1 MSNTTFLFDCLG
13 YIFSD
18 ISSEAFFQ
26 VKSTMYRVKLQE
38 TQKVSRRKLP
48 AGSVSSCTTTSQ
60 LDRFFIKCLLWHRL
74 TFDSRGSCLVVIFVE
89 DVSDRFS
96 QGVMLWIWWTF
107 SIGKRS
113 WSPERRRR
121 WRRSTS
127 RSYQTDFEIDLWY
140 DDDDNEKWI
149 RNFE

>member
-60 LDRFFIKCLLWHRL
+60 LDRFSIKCLLWHRL

-96 QGVMLWIWWTF
+96 QGVMLWIW
-107 SIGKRS
+107 
-113 WSPERRRR
+113 
-121 WRRSTS
+121 
-127 RSYQTDFEIDLWY
+127 
-140 DDDDNEKWI
+140 
-149 RNFE
+149 